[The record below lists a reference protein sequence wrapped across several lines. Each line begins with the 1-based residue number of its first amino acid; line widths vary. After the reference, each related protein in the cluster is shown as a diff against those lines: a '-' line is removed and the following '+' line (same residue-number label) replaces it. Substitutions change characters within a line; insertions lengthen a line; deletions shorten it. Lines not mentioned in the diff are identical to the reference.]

1 MKDDAGCFFP
11 DALNVLQEPAVVVLE
26 PRPEETAEAVLAAQA
41 GESAAEKAI
50 AAPLFIP

>member
-1 MKDDAGCFFP
+1 MNHDR
-11 DALNVLQEPAVVVLE
+11 LNVLQEPAGIVLE
-26 PRPEETAEAVLAAQA
+26 PRSEEPAEAVLAAQA